1 MPTINHANKR
11 EDYEEVQRCR
21 VAKNDAKMV
30 TSFGLKWK

>member
-1 MPTINHANKR
+1 MMEDAK
-11 EDYEEVQRCR
+11 DYEEVQRFK